1 MSRDAEAKVDPK
13 TARLYD
19 KRTVE
24 RNIKKG
30 LVSRKDYEKF
40 LKSLGDVAEKGVFGA
55 ESDLDDDSDELDA
68 ADQGA
73 DDEGADDEPETS
85 SSPDGAGTPHAS

>member
-1 MSRDAEAKVDPK
+1 MGRDAETKLDPK

-30 LVSRKDYEKF
+30 LVSRKDYDKHVKA
-40 LKSLGDVAEKGVFGA
+40 LDDVADKGVYGGA
-55 ESDLDDDSDELDA
+55 EIEAPEPPEPDEA
-68 ADQGA
+68 ESPA
-73 DDEGADDEPETS
+73 S
-85 SSPDGAGTPHAS
+85 SAE